1 MNQYS
6 QLKKIERNAR
16 FQVVPQTS
24 HYENKKPN
32 ANKKIPERYFCL
44 EPLVNMLRDP
54 NPASR
59 LFAIR
64 QLQSWN
70 NRFFVSKL
78 RSFLHDSSEAVQ
90 IEARRKLKP
99 VEMFYRKKFSF
110 FQFKLKKEPD
120 EPAYKLGFAI
130 TCLRYAQIWV
140 EEEKLQE
147 YFFRQA
153 IKYLNQLIRVHEPK
167 AKYFYYRGQTLL
179 GMGQNR
185 FAIEDF
191 KKVLQ
196 FRPNH
201 TGAMLTLIDQYLTL
215 YALHKALPL
224 IQQLQQ
230 KKLPAS
236 LTSVVNFWHTPQ
248 F

>member
-1 MNQYS
+1 M
-6 QLKKIERNAR
+6 
-16 FQVVPQTS
+16 
-24 HYENKKPN
+24 
-32 ANKKIPERYFCL
+32 
-44 EPLVNMLRDP
+44 
-54 NPASR
+54 
-59 LFAIR
+59 
-64 QLQSWN
+64 
-70 NRFFVSKL
+70 
-78 RSFLHDSSEAVQ
+78 
-90 IEARRKLKP
+90 
-99 VEMFYRKKFSF
+99 
-110 FQFKLKKEPD
+110 
-120 EPAYKLGFAI
+120 
-130 TCLRYAQIWV
+130 

-179 GMGQNR
+179 GMGQTR

-196 FRPNH
+196 YQPKH
-201 TGAMLTLIDQYLTL
+201 TGVMLTLINQYLQL
-215 YALHKALPL
+215 NALHKALPL